1 MTFWRAPRWLAGSV
15 RNKLLAMAL
24 LPLLVAFPMLVL
36 ALALWGNVAYDRL
49 LITKVRSDLAVA
61 HGYFEQVL
69 SEVGSGTLGV
79 AGSQALFSA
88 LRPATPADR
97 RDLTEQLALAR
108 EHLGLD
114 FLLLYTPQGKP
125 LARAV
130 PTGLSKEDASSPI
143 PLMPAA
149 LGGAMSGSSQ
159 AAARARLL
167 VLEPEELD
175 ALAPHLAP
183 RLRISLVATRNAAPA
198 TRQAEHRAM
207 VMLSTHA
214 VRDAAGQTIAVL
226 AGGLLLNQNLDFI
239 DHINRIVY
247 PEGSL
252 PFGSQGTA
260 TLFMDD
266 VRITTNVR
274 LFQDQRAIGT
284 RVSQTVRDAVLGRG
298 QTWLDRAFVVND
310 WYVSAY
316 EPLLDAQ
323 NQRIGMLYVGY
334 LEAPFRLVRYAMLGV
349 MGLIFLAVMALS
361 AWFSLRWARSIFQPV
376 QRMNRTMQLV
386 EEGQSQA
393 RVGEISAR
401 DELGALAGHLDELL
415 DVIDDK
421 TAALQRWGEELDHK
435 VAERTRELEASN
447 ASLQLAQQQLVKSEK
462 LAAIGQLTASIAHE
476 INNPIA
482 VMQGNLDLMRE
493 TLGSASRPVASEL
506 KLLDEQ
512 VERMR
517 IIVTQLLQYARP
529 TEYAGYVES
538 LDIDRAVQDCLV
550 LVGHLLV
557 QTNIDVQRD
566 LQATRRVGCNRQELQ
581 QVIINLMINAIQAM
595 PQGGGVAA
603 GDARLAGRVRACRG
617 AVVGAGQRRWS
628 FTGGAGPLVSPVLHD
643 EERWQRLGVVD
654 QPGAGGALW
663 RARHGGQ
670 PRGCARGIFLRGLA
684 HRAAGTGCGAD
695 RGWEA
700 WGALGFFGFRSG
712 SSRWAGGGAR
722 LLRPCSRASARARLH
737 PFVNTGLARQRR

>member
-1 MTFWRAPRWLAGSV
+1 MTLWRTPRWLARSV

-24 LPLLVAFPMLVL
+24 LPLLVAFPLLVL
-36 ALALWGNVAYDRL
+36 ALALWGNAAYDRL

-69 SEVGSGTLGV
+69 SEVGSGTQGV
-79 AGSQALFSA
+79 AASQALFAALQSSSTGSA
-88 LRPATPADR
+88 R
-97 RDLTEQLALAR
+97 RLSEQLALAR
-108 EHLGLD
+108 ERLSLD
-114 FLLLYTPQGKP
+114 FLLLYDPQGRP

-130 PTGLSKEDASSPI
+130 PTGLSTGDANAPI

-149 LGGAMSGSSQ
+149 LGDASSSR
-159 AAARARLL
+159 AARLL
-167 VLEPEELD
+167 VLDPEALA
-175 ALAPHLAP
+175 ALAPHLLP
-183 RLRISLVATRNAAPA
+183 RLRIPLVATRNAAPA
-198 TRQAEHRAM
+198 TRDAEHRAM
-207 VMLSTHA
+207 VMLSTHP
-214 VRDAAGQTIAVL
+214 VLDASGRTIALL
-226 AGGLLLNQNLDFI
+226 AGGLMLNQNLDFI

-274 LFQDQRAIGT
+274 LFQDRRAIGT

-316 EPLLDAQ
+316 QPLLDARE
-323 NQRIGMLYVGY
+323 QRIGMLYVGY
-334 LEAPFRLVRYAMLGV
+334 LEAPFRLVRYAMLAA
-349 MGLIFLAVMALS
+349 MGLIFLVVMALS

-376 QRMNRTMQLV
+376 ERMNRTMQLV
-386 EEGQSQA
+386 EEGQAQA
-393 RVGEISAR
+393 RVGPLPAR
-401 DELGALAGHLDELL
+401 DELGALAGHLDQLL

-421 TAALQRWGEELDHK
+421 TEALRRWGEELDHK
-435 VAERTRELEASN
+435 VAERTQELEASN

-493 TLGSASRPVASEL
+493 TLGDASAPVRAEL

-529 TEYAGYVES
+529 TEYAGYVET
-538 LDIDRAVQDCLV
+538 LDLNRTMEDCLV
-550 LVGHLLV
+550 LVGHLLS
-557 QTNIDVQRD
+557 QTSIAVERD
-566 LQATRRVGCNRQELQ
+566 FKATRRVAFNRQELQ

-595 PQGGGVAA
+595 PKGGELRLLTRDWWPQGTEDGEASGALLVVQDSGAGLSAEVRERLFRPFFTTKNDGNGLGLWISQGLVERYGGGISADNRP
-603 GDARLAGRVRACRG
+603 DASG
-617 AVVGAGQRRWS
+617 AS
-628 FTGGAGPLVSPVLHD
+628 FTV
-643 EERWQRLGVVD
+643 
-654 QPGAGGALW
+654 
-663 RARHGGQ
+663 
-670 PRGCARGIFLRGLA
+670 
-684 HRAAGTGCGAD
+684 
-695 RGWEA
+695 
-700 WGALGFFGFRSG
+700 
-712 SSRWAGGGAR
+712 R
-722 LLRPCSRASARARLH
+722 LLTEPRAPEATPTGDGRP
-737 PFVNTGLARQRR
+737 GLL

>member
-1 MTFWRAPRWLAGSV
+1 MTIWRAPHWLAGSV

-24 LPLLVAFPMLVL
+24 LPLLVAFPLLVL
-36 ALALWGNVAYDRL
+36 ALALWGNAAYDRL

-61 HGYFEQVL
+61 HGYFDQVL
-69 SEVGSGTLGV
+69 GEVGSGTQGV
-79 AGSQALFSA
+79 AASQALYSA
-88 LRPATPADR
+88 LRSAAGVATPGALSD
-97 RDLTEQLALAR
+97 QLALAR
-108 EHLGLD
+108 ERLGLD
-114 FLLLYTPQGKP
+114 FLLLYDPQGRP

-130 PTGLSKEDASSPI
+130 PAGLSNGDVRAPI
-143 PLMPAA
+143 PSMPAA
-149 LGGAMSGSSQ
+149 LSAGQRSRS
-159 AAARARLL
+159 ARLL
-167 VLEPEELD
+167 VLEPDDLE
-175 ALAPHLAP
+175 ALAPHLMP
-183 RLRISLVATRNAAPA
+183 RLRIPLVATRNAAPD
-198 TRQAEHRAM
+198 TRAAEHRAM

-214 VRDAAGQTIAVL
+214 VLDANGRTLALL

-316 EPLLDAQ
+316 EPLLDARE
-323 NQRIGMLYVGY
+323 QRIGMLYVGY
-334 LEAPFRLVRYAMLGV
+334 LEAPFRLVRYAMLAA
-349 MGLIFLAVMALS
+349 MGLIFLVVMALS

-376 QRMNRTMQLV
+376 EQMNRTMQLV
-386 EEGQSQA
+386 EDGQAQA
-393 RVGEISAR
+393 RVGPLPAR
-401 DELGALAGHLDELL
+401 DELGALAGHLDQLL

-435 VAERTRELEASN
+435 VAERTQELEASN

-493 TLGSASRPVASEL
+493 TLGAASAPVKSEL

-529 TEYAGYVES
+529 TEYAGYVET
-538 LDIDRAVQDCLV
+538 LDLNRTMEDCLV
-550 LVGHLLV
+550 LVGHLLA
-557 QTNIDVQRD
+557 QTSIAVERD
-566 LQATRRVGCNRQELQ
+566 FQATRRVGCNRQELQ
-581 QVIINLMINAIQAM
+581 QVIINLLINAIQAM
-595 PQGGGVAA
+595 PRGGELKLLTRDWGPSAADGAEAVGAMLVVQDSGSGLSPEVRDRLFRPFFTTKNDGNGLGLWISQGLVERYGGGISADNRT
-603 GDARLAGRVRACRG
+603 DASG
-617 AVVGAGQRRWS
+617 AS
-628 FTGGAGPLVSPVLHD
+628 FTV
-643 EERWQRLGVVD
+643 RLLTEPRAPDTVPTGD
-654 QPGAGGALW
+654 GRPGAL
-663 RARHGGQ
+663 
-670 PRGCARGIFLRGLA
+670 
-684 HRAAGTGCGAD
+684 
-695 RGWEA
+695 
-700 WGALGFFGFRSG
+700 
-712 SSRWAGGGAR
+712 
-722 LLRPCSRASARARLH
+722 
-737 PFVNTGLARQRR
+737 